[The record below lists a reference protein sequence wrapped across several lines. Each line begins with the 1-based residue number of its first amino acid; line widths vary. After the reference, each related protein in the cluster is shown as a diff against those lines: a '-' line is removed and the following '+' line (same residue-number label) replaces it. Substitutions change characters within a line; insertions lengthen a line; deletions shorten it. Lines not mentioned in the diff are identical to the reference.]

1 MRIEIIVIS
10 VLFIILMSIQLTLN
24 SILVELKEIKEII
37 KKEISRINIA
47 RKEKKNDS
55 KQEAKST
62 I

>member
-37 KKEISRINIA
+37 KKRNF
-47 RKEKKNDS
+47 KNKYCKKGEKKWF
-55 KQEAKST
+55 
-62 I
+62 

>member
-37 KKEISRINIA
+37 KK
-47 RKEKKNDS
+47 KF
-55 KQEAKST
+55 QE
-62 I
+62 